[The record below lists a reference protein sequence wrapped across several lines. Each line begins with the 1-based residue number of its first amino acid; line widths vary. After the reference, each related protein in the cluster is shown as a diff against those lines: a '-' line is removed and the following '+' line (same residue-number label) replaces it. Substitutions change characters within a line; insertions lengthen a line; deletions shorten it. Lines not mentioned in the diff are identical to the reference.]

1 MAEGSNKLT
10 NVLLGAAI
18 VTLGYAIYQTYPNE
32 ITANAENIKNKL
44 KGLFGKKTKSDTA
57 NTATTDTSSCS
68 CGSSNCNC
76 GKDLSNAEQVNIYVQ
91 EHAWNDLPER
101 LSTDVIQHYDIDN
114 SIGQQALKR
123 ISGNQPTRQ

>member
-32 ITANAENIKNKL
+32 ITANAESIKNKF
-44 KGLFGKKTKSDTA
+44 KGLFGGKKAK
-57 NTATTDTSSCS
+57 TSEDVVSPTCS

-76 GKDLSNAEQVNIYVQ
+76 NKDLSNAEQIDIYVQ
-91 EHAWNDLPER
+91 EEACNDLPER
-101 LSTDVIQHYDIDN
+101 LSTDVIIHYNIEN
-114 SIGQQALKR
+114 HIGQQALNR
-123 ISGNQPTRQ
+123 ISGNQPTRE

>member
-1 MAEGSNKLT
+1 M
-10 NVLLGAAI
+10 
-18 VTLGYAIYQTYPNE
+18 
-32 ITANAENIKNKL
+32 L
-44 KGLFGKKTKSDTA
+44 KGLFGKKTNSDTA
-57 NTATTDTSSCS
+57 TTATTATTDTSTCG

-91 EHAWNDLPER
+91 EQAWNDLPER

-114 SIGQQALKR
+114 SIGQQALNR

>member
-1 MAEGSNKLT
+1 MAESNKLT

-44 KGLFGKKTKSDTA
+44 KGLFGKKTKSDVDAKDNST
-57 NTATTDTSSCS
+57 CS

-76 GKDLSNAEQVNIYVQ
+76 HKKDLSNAEQVNIYVQ
-91 EHAWNDLPER
+91 EEAWNDLPEK
-101 LSTDVIQHYDIDN
+101 LSTDVIIHYDIDN
-114 SIGQQALKR
+114 SIGQQALNR